1 MAAQA
6 QKRFLIVGGDKGG
19 VGKTTTAL
27 TLHNHFASSQALK
40 LFDGDMVNPDFHSR
54 LKNSGCQRLN
64 IDSLDAWG
72 EALEAAA
79 EADVTILNLPAR
91 GMELISEYGEALAET
106 AVALDVGI
114 SYFHVM
120 APHKESMLLLAAA
133 LDRVAAFGG
142 NVYAI
147 RNNFFAEAAGFDVFN
162 SSKLRSRCAGEM
174 DLPVL
179 APSVANLAFSAKEG
193 QSLAEII
200 TSMSVLNRSIANHW
214 LRRSDAAWDRLFQT
228 TDEPKAA

>member
-1 MAAQA
+1 MA
-6 QKRFLIVGGDKGG
+6 KKILIVGGDKGG

-27 TLHNHFASSQALK
+27 TLHNHFSSCESLKLK
-40 LFDGDMVNPDFHSR
+40 LFDGDMVNPDFHSH
-54 LKNSGCQRLN
+54 LKSHSCQRLN

-79 EADVTILNLPAR
+79 GADVSVLNLPAR
-91 GMELISEYGEALAET
+91 GMEIFSEFGEALAET
-106 AVALDVGI
+106 AVALDVEI

-120 APHKESMLLLAAA
+120 APHKESVLLLAAA

-147 RNNFFAEAAGFDVFN
+147 RNNFFAEAAAFDLYN
-162 SSKLRSRCAGEM
+162 SSKLRNRCAGEL
-174 DLPVL
+174 DLPAL
-179 APSVANLAFSAKEG
+179 APSVANLVFSAKEG

-200 TSMSVLNRSIANHW
+200 GGMSALNRSIANHW
-214 LRRSDAAWDRLFQT
+214 LRRTDAAWDRLFQT
-228 TDEPKAA
+228 DEEPKAA